1 MQKTVLTAMQ
11 NPKSFEPRPSQ
22 GVQWQQTVVM
32 RNAQNQEEAFSIGP
46 DGLVWSFIADGGDSR
61 FDGGGQRLENLGLE
75 ADFLTVGRN
84 AAGALVVIAAKGL
97 HTQYRTETPPGT
109 GLDAGR
115 DGLRKRWSPGPIHP
129 LTRTLQGA
137 TGVRRLYTQS
147 DFSGMRIAMIVDT
160 EQPGVGAS
168 YVMACSQWHETGPG
182 PFILLPPLSAPS
194 CGANQPKRPQAT
206 AVKRPVS
213 GGTFCLKKPALALAE
228 YCVNSYHFRSR
239 LQAPLSGQTRQH
251 GRYDAAGARGTQH
264 VKDFGHICAADP
276 HSDRLRPATE
286 QTPKTYTSPS
296 PRQCPRSR

>member
-61 FDGGGQRLENLGLE
+61 FDAGGQRLENLGLE

-97 HTQYRTETPPGT
+97 HTQYRTEAAVTALEMAENRP
-109 GLDAGR
+109 
-115 DGLRKRWSPGPIHP
+115 RWSPAQSIHLP
-129 LTRTLQGA
+129 HIQGA

-160 EQPGVGAS
+160 ELPGVGAS

-182 PFILLPPLSAPS
+182 PFILLPPLGAP
-194 CGANQPKRPQAT
+194 
-206 AVKRPVS
+206 
-213 GGTFCLKKPALALAE
+213 
-228 YCVNSYHFRSR
+228 
-239 LQAPLSGQTRQH
+239 
-251 GRYDAAGARGTQH
+251 AAGQASKPSSHNGQPLFRM
-264 VKDFGHICAADP
+264 A
-276 HSDRLRPATE
+276 HSA
-286 QTPKTYTSPS
+286 
-296 PRQCPRSR
+296 